1 MKPDLIEGEIEH
13 IGLYMKALE
22 IAKECHKGQKDKG
35 GHDYIGHPIRVSDR
49 CMSEKAS
56 MTALLHDTIEDSQM
70 TAEKL
75 LKLGF
80 PSDIVEAVVI
90 LTKSKGTDYDTYI
103 EQIGTNPIAREVKIA
118 DLEDNL
124 DVTRLPYPLSIK
136 DLDRLN
142 KYLRS
147 LKYLKTIDYES
158 KN

>member
-13 IGLYMKALE
+13 IALYMKALRV
-22 IAKECHKGQKDKG
+22 AKECHKDQKDKG

-49 CMSEKAS
+49 CMTEKTS
-56 MTALLHDTIEDSQM
+56 ITALLHDTIEDSQM

-80 PSDIVEAVVI
+80 PSDIVEAVVV
-90 LTKSKGTDYDTYI
+90 LTKSKETDYDTYI
-103 EQIGTNPIAREVKIA
+103 EQIGTNPIAQEVKIA

-124 DVTRLPYPLSIK
+124 DITRLPYPLTNK

-142 KYLRS
+142 KYLKS
-147 LKYLKTIDYES
+147 LIYLKTINYES
-158 KN
+158 AN